1 MRVFLAVKLHRLE
14 LEVFRPKWLPEP
26 EFGAV
31 VLEKEKV
38 VVTDDAVRAAGVRI
52 GMRRGGVLT
61 LAPGAEIHE
70 RDTAKEEAA
79 QREVAM
85 ALMQFSPEVSMTSEA
100 TIVLDVSASLRLF
113 GGILRLCRRV
123 RSVLRTLGLSARV
136 SAAPTGRGAWLL
148 AQHGKRRLLKMHSL
162 EQTLSALPFI
172 AVPELQPFS
181 EWFIGLGCETIADV
195 RRLPR
200 AGLQRRCGA
209 GVLESLDRAFGIA
222 PELFDWLEPPPVF
235 NARIELPDRVEH
247 AEGVLFA
254 ARRLIAQLCGW
265 LVARQLSLSA
275 AAFFLEHERGREAV
289 APTMLDIA
297 LGEPTWREDHLVR
310 LLKERLGRLE
320 LAASVIA
327 IRLDATNVAPA
338 APASE
343 TLFPEPGG
351 SAQDHV
357 RLVELLVARLGRE
370 NVLRAAP
377 VADYRPEVANR
388 WVPVHERVKA
398 LPVPDAM
405 PRPTWLLEK
414 PVRLLMRQ
422 HRPFY
427 GSPLKIVSPG
437 ERIEAGWFDGALVTR
452 DYFVALAEDRSCYW
466 IYRERVSSRDP
477 EKEPYWFL
485 HGLFG

>member
-1 MRVFLAVKLHRLE
+1 
-14 LEVFRPKWLPEP
+14 
-26 EFGAV
+26 
-31 VLEKEKV
+31 
-38 VVTDDAVRAAGVRI
+38 
-52 GMRRGGVLT
+52 
-61 LAPGAEIHE
+61 
-70 RDTAKEEAA
+70 
-79 QREVAM
+79 
-85 ALMQFSPEVSMTSEA
+85 
-100 TIVLDVSASLRLF
+100 
-113 GGILRLCRRV
+113 
-123 RSVLRTLGLSARV
+123 
-136 SAAPTGRGAWLL
+136 
-148 AQHGKRRLLKMHSL
+148 
-162 EQTLSALPFI
+162 
-172 AVPELQPFS
+172 LQPFA
-181 EWFIGLGCETIADV
+181 EWFIGLGCNTIGDV

-200 AGLQRRCGA
+200 AGLQRRACA
-209 GVLESLDRAFGIA
+209 DVLESLDRAFGIA

-235 NARIELPDRVEH
+235 AARTELLDRVEH

-254 ARRLIAQLCGW
+254 ARRLVAQLCGW

-275 AAFFLEHERGREAV
+275 ATFFLEHERGREAV
-289 APTMLDIA
+289 APTTLEIA
-297 LGEPTWREDHLVR
+297 LGEPTWKEDHLIR

-327 IRLDATNVAPA
+327 LRLEATNVAPA

-351 SAQDHV
+351 SREDHV

-377 VADYRPEVANR
+377 AADHRPEVANR
-388 WVPVHERVKA
+388 WVPVHESVKA
-398 LPVPDAM
+398 APVPDAL

-427 GSPLKIVSPG
+427 GSPLRIVSPG

-452 DYFVALAEDRSCYW
+452 DYFVAQAEDRSCYW
-466 IYRERVSSRDP
+466 IYRERVSSRDL
-477 EKEPYWFL
+477 EKEPCWFL

>member
-26 EFGAV
+26 ASGAV

-38 VVTDDAVRAAGVRI
+38 VVADDAARAAGVRL

-61 LAPGAEIHE
+61 LAPGAEIHG
-70 RDTAKEEAA
+70 RDMAKEESA

-85 ALMQFSPEVSMTSEA
+85 ALMQFSPEVSMDRDA

-123 RSVLRTLGLSARV
+123 RSVLDSVGLSARV
-136 SAAPTGRGAWLL
+136 SVAPTGQGAWLL
-148 AQHGKRRLLKMHSL
+148 VQHGGRRFLKMHSMGRA
-162 EQTLSALPFI
+162 LSALPFV
-172 AVPELQPFS
+172 AVPELQPFA
-181 EWFIGLGCETIADV
+181 EWLIGLGCNTIGDV

-200 AGLQRRCGA
+200 AGLQRRSCA
-209 GVLESLDRAFGIA
+209 DVLESLDRAFGVA
-222 PELFDWLEPPPVF
+222 PELFDWVEPPPAF
-235 NARIELPDRVEH
+235 AARTELPDRVEH

-254 ARRLIAQLCGW
+254 ARRLVAQLCGW

-275 AAFFLEHERGREAV
+275 ATFFFEHERGRETI
-289 APTMLDIA
+289 APTTLDIA
-297 LGEPTWREDHLVR
+297 LGEPTWKEDHLIR
-310 LLKERLGRLE
+310 LLKERLARLE

-327 IRLDATNVAPA
+327 LRLEATNVAPA
-338 APASE
+338 VPASE

-351 SAQDHV
+351 SHEDHA
-357 RLVELLVARLGRE
+357 RLVELLVARLGGE

-377 VADYRPEVANR
+377 AADHRPEVANR
-388 WVPVHERVKA
+388 WVAVHESVKA
-398 LPVPDAM
+398 APMPDAL

-414 PVRLLMRQ
+414 PVRLLMRH

-427 GSPLKIVSPG
+427 GSPLRIVSPG

-452 DYFVALAEDRSCYW
+452 DYFVAQAEDRSCYW
-466 IYRERVSSRDP
+466 IYRERVSSRDL
-477 EKEPYWFL
+477 EKEPCWFL